1 MTAMAAAGE
10 NAEPSP
16 APELGKSVALN
27 SSAVAAS
34 QVAIV
39 AIGLI
44 LTPFIVNRLGLVLF
58 GLWGFVTTT
67 VAFLSVL
74 DPGLGSIVI
83 RYGAQAAHRE
93 DTRFAARLTTLGLIV
108 WLGVGLLLSPLLLV
122 VVPPLIASLHV
133 VSGEV
138 LPTHLVH
145 TAEWFFVW
153 GYAYLFITAASSIL
167 GCRLIAAGE
176 QWIVTI
182 IGLVSRFIYAG
193 AMVAFLVS
201 GAGLWGVALASS
213 IQTLSVIVA
222 TVTVTARRHR
232 TVLANPAILGRPA
245 IAEMLRFGGL
255 VQLSG
260 ILDALN
266 YDTDPIVLGRFVSVT
281 AAGLY
286 QLGSRAA
293 SQIAY
298 LVAIPQQSL
307 LQTFSR
313 RAGGDATPDDVRAPA
328 IQASR
333 YMGLAALLAAG
344 AVAAGAPWLLR
355 IWLGRT
361 YDGLESVLLL
371 LLALQVV
378 NAARSNCAIVIVALG
393 RAGLGAR
400 AKAVAV
406 VVNAAATIA
415 LVIPFGITGVLVGTI
430 AASIVQNAFLI
441 RRYAAMLET
450 TVWTVLWQWYAP
462 LLGTTV
468 IAVGAARIVGLA
480 LPSGPHLSL
489 LGATFGAVIS
499 VGAFCLVF
507 AAGLRRTGYLHH
519 DDLTYLSEILPG
531 PLGRIPRW
539 SIIHMVARGDR

>member
-1 MTAMAAAGE
+1 MTAMAAAGD

-16 APELGKSVALN
+16 APELGRSVALN

-83 RYGAQAAHRE
+83 RYGAQAAHR
-93 DTRFAARLTTLGLIV
+93 DDSRFAARLTTLGLIV
-108 WLGVGLLLSPLLLV
+108 WLGLGVVLSPLLLV
-122 VVPPLIASLHV
+122 VVPPLISSLHV

-138 LPTHLVH
+138 LPAHLVH
-145 TAEWFFVW
+145 TAEWFFAW
-153 GYAYLFITAASSIL
+153 GYAYLFVTAASSIL

-182 IGLVSRFIYAG
+182 IGLASRFIYAG
-193 AMVAFLVS
+193 AMVGFLAS
-201 GAGLWGVALASS
+201 GAGLWGVALAST
-213 IQTLSVIVA
+213 IQTLSVILA
-222 TVTVTARRHR
+222 TVVVTARRHR
-232 TVLANPAILGRPA
+232 TVVANPIILGRA
-245 IAEMLRFGGL
+245 TMVEMLRFGGL

-313 RAGGDATPDDVRAPA
+313 RAGGAATPDDVRAPA

-333 YMGLAALLAAG
+333 YMGLAALATAG

-393 RAGLGAR
+393 KAGLGAR
-400 AKAVAV
+400 AKAIAV
-406 VVNAAATIA
+406 VVNALATVA

-430 AASIVQNAFLI
+430 AASAVQNAFLI

-450 TVWTVLWQWYAP
+450 SVRTVLWQWYGP
-462 LLGTTV
+462 LL
-468 IAVGAARIVGLA
+468 AVTGVALLCARGIGLA
-480 LPSGPHLSL
+480 LPHGPHLSL
-489 LGATFGAVIS
+489 VLASGGAAATVGTFG
-499 VGAFCLVF
+499 LVF
-507 AAGLRRTGYLHH
+507 AAGLRRIGYLHH
-519 DDLTYLSEILPG
+519 DDLAYLSEILPG

-539 SIIHMVARGDR
+539 SIVHMVARGER

>member
-1 MTAMAAAGE
+1 MAAAGE

-34 QVAIV
+34 QVTIV
-39 AIGLI
+39 AIGLV

-58 GLWGFVTTT
+58 GLWGFITTT

-83 RYGAQAAHRE
+83 RYGAQAEYRDDA
-93 DTRFAARLTTLGLIV
+93 RFAARLTTLGLVV
-108 WLGVGLLLSPLLLV
+108 WLGLGLLLSPLLLV
-122 VVPPLIASLHV
+122 IVPPLISSLHV

-138 LPTHLVH
+138 LPKHLVH

-176 QWIVTI
+176 QWLVTI
-182 IGLVSRFIYAG
+182 IGLASRFIYAA

-213 IQTLSVIVA
+213 IQTLSVILA
-222 TVTVTARRHR
+222 TVVVTARRHR
-232 TVLANPAILGRPA
+232 TVVANPIVLGRSTML
-245 IAEMLRFGGL
+245 EMLRFGGL

-266 YDTDPIVLGRFVSVT
+266 YDTDPVVLGRFVSVT

-313 RAGGDATPDDVRAPA
+313 RAGGTATADDVRAPA

-333 YMGLAALLAAG
+333 YMGLAALATAG

-393 RAGLGAR
+393 KAGLGAR

-430 AASIVQNAFLI
+430 AASAVQNAFLI

-450 TVWTVLWQWYAP
+450 TVRTVLWQWYGP
-462 LLGTTV
+462 LLSVTV
-468 IAVGAARIVGLA
+468 VAFAAARLVGLT
-480 LPSGPHLSL
+480 LPSGAHLTL
-489 LGATFGAVIS
+489 FGAAVGTVVAVS
-499 VGAFCLVF
+499 VFCLVF
-507 AAGLRRTGYLHH
+507 AAGLRTISYLHH
-519 DDLTYLSEILPG
+519 DDLTYLSDILPG

-539 SIIHMVARGDR
+539 SILHLVARGDR